1 MTREA
6 FGAEFLGADGFL
18 NSPTYGLPP
27 QFLVDALLDCI
38 GKWQNGTMDVP
49 SFDEYVNAGRA
60 GYAALT
66 GLPVDSVAMAGTV
79 SAALALVAAAV
90 PDGARVL
97 TLPGEFTSTTFPF
110 AAQVDRGVTVTE
122 LPADELVTA
131 AADFDV
137 VAVSLVQSANGAV
150 LDIDTLRAH
159 VAGTETLTVIDIT
172 QALGWK
178 RVDLGWVDVTVAAVY
193 KWLLSPRGTAWISLS
208 DRLSRTM
215 TPHAA
220 NWYAGEAAVA
230 DDLRAASSAGRRRS
244 PVRRCR
250 RRGSVPLAPGSPLPW
265 LASLDGD
272 AVQAHC
278 LGLANR
284 LRAELD
290 LPQQD
295 SAIVSLPIEGAAAT
309 LAAGGI
315 CAPPCAPGRSGWVF
329 TCTTTRMTWTG
340 CSTRCGPSRLRR
352 ASPSG
357 IVAISLVPPSGGPMM
372 SSRPASASTRSL
384 SPMSPDPPPT
394 TAPPTPSSLMSRWSS
409 PVVGGRTHADLRRV
423 GMFGGIRQCL
433 CHNVIRRHFDM
444 FGQPASRSRRRVRP
458 ARRIDG
464 RAP

>member
-27 QFLVDALLDCI
+27 KFLVDALLDCI
-38 GKWQNGTMDVP
+38 GKWQNGQMDVP
-49 SFDEYVNAGRA
+49 SFDEHVNAGRA

-79 SAALALVAAAV
+79 SSALGLVAASIA
-90 PDGARVL
+90 DGARVL

-110 AAQVDRGVTVTE
+110 AAQAGRGVTVTE
-122 LPADELVTA
+122 LPADELATA

-150 LDIDTLRAH
+150 LDMDTLRTH
-159 VAGTETLTVIDIT
+159 VAGSATLTVMDIT

-193 KWLLSPRGTAWISLS
+193 KWLLSPRGTTWISLS
-208 DRLSRTM
+208 DRVSRAM

-220 NWYAGEAAVA
+220 NWYAGEAPWQTIYGLPLRLA
-230 DDLRAASSAGRRRS
+230 DSARRFDVS
-244 PVRRCR
+244 PTWFSAL
-250 RRGSVPLAPGSPLPW
+250 GAGLALPW
-265 LASLDGD
+265 LATLDGD

-295 SAIVSLPIEGAAAT
+295 SAIVSLPIEGAADR
-309 LAAGGI
+309 LQRAGI
-315 CAPPCAPGRSGWVF
+315 
-329 TCTTTRMTWTG
+329 
-340 CSTRCGPSRLRR
+340 R
-352 ASPSG
+352 ASVRAG
-357 IVAISLVPPSGGPMM
+357 AI
-372 SSRPASASTRSL
+372 
-384 SPMSPDPPPT
+384 
-394 TAPPTPSSLMSRWSS
+394 
-409 PVVGGRTHADLRRV
+409 RV
-423 GMFGGIRQCL
+423 GFHLYNTENDLDRL
-433 CHNVIRRHFDM
+433 LD
-444 FGQPASRSRRRVRP
+444 AL
-458 ARRIDG
+458 
-464 RAP
+464 RA